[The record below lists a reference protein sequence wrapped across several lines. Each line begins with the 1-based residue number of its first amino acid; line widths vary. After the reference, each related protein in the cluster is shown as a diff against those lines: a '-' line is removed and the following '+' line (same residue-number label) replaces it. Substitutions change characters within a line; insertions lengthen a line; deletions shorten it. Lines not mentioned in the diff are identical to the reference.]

1 MAPVG
6 IPRWSSAK
14 ESGRQCRR
22 CRRLRS
28 HLWAGEIPLEEEIAI
43 HSSMLA
49 WKTPGTE
56 KPGGLQSMGS
66 QRVRHDWVRVPTH
79 THTHTRMHAHHT
91 APVRT
96 LILIFPDVCQPG
108 EEAVSPSEMT
118 NVTVKQLIVLKLYIP
133 EPDHHGSHRKHNNAN
148 KTPFD

>member
-1 MAPVG
+1 M
-6 IPRWSSAK
+6 
-14 ESGRQCRR
+14 
-22 CRRLRS
+22 
-28 HLWAGEIPLEEEIAI
+28 
-43 HSSMLA
+43 
-49 WKTPGTE
+49 
-56 KPGGLQSMGS
+56 
-66 QRVRHDWVRVPTH
+66 PTH

-96 LILIFPDVCQPG
+96 LLLIFPDVCQPG

-148 KTPFD
+148 KTPFDQRLRMGDK